1 MSSLVLPKE
10 QQSAYQR
17 WEMASFDDDQV
28 TPEVANSPA
37 ISLPTVDEIVKIR
50 EQARLEAY
58 AAGLE
63 EGRIAGLAAG
73 RTEAVEE
80 SMRLQTIAA
89 SFATEIAQADE
100 LIANEVLDLAL
111 DLARAMLKTALEVRP
126 ELINAIVSEAIH
138 YLPTLHQPARLYL
151 NPNDL
156 LLVKNQMGD
165 ELDKTGWHLIEDA
178 HQEPGGCRVE
188 TANNQIDASLPTRW
202 QRITAALGKESDWLA
217 S

>member
-1 MSSLVLPKE
+1 MSNVVPKE

-17 WEMASFDDDQV
+17 WEMASFDDERR
-28 TPEVANSPA
+28 TPGAANSPA

-63 EGRIAGLAAG
+63 EGRAAGLAAG
-73 RTEAVEE
+73 RSEASAEQA
-80 SMRLQTIAA
+80 RLHGIAA
-89 SFATEIAQADE
+89 SFAAEVAQADE

-111 DLARAMLKTALEVRP
+111 DLAKAMLKTALEVRP
-126 ELINAIVSEAIH
+126 ELINTLVSEAIH
-138 YLPTLHQPARLYL
+138 YLPTLHPPARLYL

-156 LLVKNQMGD
+156 LLVRNHMGD
-165 ELDKTGWHLIEDA
+165 ELDKTGWYLAEDS
-178 HQEPGGCRVE
+178 QLEPGGCRVE
-188 TANNQIDASLPTRW
+188 TANNQIDASLSTRW
-202 QRITAALGKESDWLA
+202 QRLAAALGKESDWLA